1 MQDDDVCVEFSWM
14 FCGRKGVLWLKNA
27 VFQFSIMFW
36 THRWWTSAVFGS
48 VKWVMWRGMVWCQS
62 LDLDM
67 VDRVPLEQGLWTVD
81 WRGSPGTL
89 TPDSGLA
96 DISQTSTL
104 GCNWVPLRSGLWTVW
119 VPLRPTLRSSD
130 QVFRLRTDWVLLW
143 PKLFSS
149 CLTGFFS
156 EQTSGLTEGLWTRV
170 WGWLGWLTPLP
181 SFWADLALRLNIC
194 T

>member
-1 MQDDDVCVEFSWM
+1 MNVFTVLCSDWLVRVYDAGWQRLCWIFLRMS
-14 FCGRKGVLWLKNA
+14 CGRKGVLWLKNA

-36 THRWWTSAVFGS
+36 THGWWWTSAVFGS

-67 VDRVPLEQGLWTVD
+67 VDRVPSNTDSGLDSGLGLDLCTVD

-89 TPDSGLA
+89 IPDSGLA
-96 DISQTSTL
+96 HISQTRTL

-119 VPLRPTLRSSD
+119 VPLRPTLRSSY

-149 CLTGFFS
+149 CLTGLFS
-156 EQTSGLTEGLWTRV
+156 EQTSGLT
-170 WGWLGWLTPLP
+170 WLT
-181 SFWADLALRLNIC
+181 
-194 T
+194 